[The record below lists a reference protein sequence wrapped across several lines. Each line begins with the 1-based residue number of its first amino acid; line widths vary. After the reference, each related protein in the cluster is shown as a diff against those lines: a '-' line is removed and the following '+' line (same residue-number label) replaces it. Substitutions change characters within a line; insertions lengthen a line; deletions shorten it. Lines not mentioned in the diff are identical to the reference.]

1 MSDIQIY
8 DDYLPEN
15 YFNHLQNILLHKDPN
30 FAWYYNDNVVDENDQ
45 DFQFVHVFYKNHV
58 PNSPYFNELS
68 FAIQSLN
75 PLSLIRIKANLLPR
89 TPEHI
94 EHGMHV
100 DVPDS
105 DCSYLKT
112 AILYMN
118 TNNGYTLF
126 EDGTKVNSVANR
138 MVIFPTQ
145 MHHTGATCTDEKVRI
160 VINFNY
166 LCQSQFNL
174 PGIQN
179 G

>member
-1 MSDIQIY
+1 MSDIRVY
-8 DDYLPEN
+8 DNYLPEN
-15 YFNHLQNILLHKDPN
+15 YFNYLQGIFLHKDPN
-30 FAWYYNDNVVDENDQ
+30 FAWYYNDRVVEENDSE
-45 DFQFVHVFYKNHV
+45 FQFVHVFYKEHV
-58 PNSPYFNELS
+58 PISPYYNELS
-68 FAIQSLN
+68 MAIQALN

-89 TPEHI
+89 TAEHI

-100 DVPDS
+100 DIS
-105 DCSYLKT
+105 GSECKQLRT

-145 MHHTGATCTDEKVRI
+145 LHHTGATCTDEKVRV

-166 LCQSQFNL
+166 LYW
-174 PGIQN
+174 G
-179 G
+179 

>member
-1 MSDIQIY
+1 MNSEILIY
-8 DDYLPEN
+8 DNYLPEE
-15 YFNHLQNILLHKDPN
+15 YFNYLQGMLLHKDPN
-30 FAWYYNDNVVDENDQ
+30 FSWYYNDTVVEENDKE
-45 DFQFVHVFYKNHV
+45 FQFVHVFYKNHM

-68 FAIQSLN
+68 LAIQSLN

-100 DVPDS
+100 DIIGS
-105 DCSYLKT
+105 DCSHLKT

-138 MVIFPTQ
+138 MAIFPTQ
-145 MHHTGATCTDEKVRI
+145 MHHTGATCTDEKVRV

-166 LCQSQFNL
+166 LYW
-174 PGIQN
+174 
-179 G
+179 